1 MIFNKLI
8 TDESVILDLIKASIK
23 RNNRLFVTYLNQ
35 NCFNVYSHNIFYKNL
50 LDNNFNIY
58 VDGIGISLVLRILFG
73 KKYKSFNATDL
84 NEKILDILIKQNIKF
99 FIIGGNFSKD
109 QLNEKFG
116 LIDCFV
122 GYNSG
127 YFLENEFDEIANKIG
142 LIEPDVIVLGMGV
155 PRQEI
160 IAEKLSKTIDS
171 SIFLCVGNFLEFY
184 LGTVKRI
191 PKKFRNKGIEWIYR
205 ISQEPK
211 RLWKRYFIGIP
222 LFIFRVIKFKLS
234 INKNESTL

>member
-1 MIFNKLI
+1 MFNKLL
-8 TDESVILDLIKASIK
+8 TNESVILDLIKANIK
-23 RNNRLFVTYLNQ
+23 RNNRLLVTYLNQ

-50 LDNNFNIY
+50 LDNNFKIY
-58 VDGIGISLVLRILFG
+58 VDGIGISLALRILFG
-73 KKYKSFNATDL
+73 KPYKHFNATDL
-84 NEKILDILIKQNIKF
+84 NEKILDILIKQKIKF

-109 QLNEKFG
+109 ELNKKFG

-127 YFLENEFDEIANKIG
+127 YFLENEFYEIAKKIS
-142 LIEPDVIVLGMGV
+142 LLEPDVIVLGMGV

-160 IAEKLSKTIDS
+160 IAEKLSQTIGA
-171 SIFLCVGNFLEFY
+171 SIFLCVGNYLEFY

-191 PKKFRNKGIEWIYR
+191 PHRYRNKGLEWIYR
-205 ISQEPK
+205 LFQEPK

-234 INKNESTL
+234 INKIDSTT